1 MLLALRG
8 ILLSLMGVYYYTFFK
23 DKDYRQVKE
32 AGELDDTSV
41 VKVGALGWV
50 ANFFDTLGIGSFA
63 IIVAANKFFK
73 IGIKDKELPGF
84 LNVGCCLPVMCEAFI
99 FTTVIKVDPLT
110 LFSMLIAAAIGSYI
124 GAGIIA
130 KMDES
135 KIQLVMGLAL
145 LATAVL
151 MFCSKMGYMPGG
163 GEAIGLSGVKL
174 AVGVVGNAILG
185 ALMTAGVGLFA
196 PCMALTYFLG
206 LSPQVT
212 AIGLSGVKL
221 AVGVVGN
228 AILGALMTA
237 GVGLFA
243 PCMALTYFLGLSP
256 QVTFPIMMGS
266 CAMLQPVSSVK
277 FIKEGAY
284 PRKASL
290 VLSLCGAVGVFVAA
304 FIVKSLPIE
313 TLKWVVMAV
322 LVYTG
327 ASMISG
333 AMKNLKKE
341 PKAVIE

>member
-1 MLLALRG
+1 MILTALRA
-8 ILLSLMGVYYYTFFK
+8 ILVSLMGIYSYTFFK
-23 DKDYRQVKE
+23 DYKQVQE
-32 AGELDDTSV
+32 AGELDNPSV
-41 VKVGALGWV
+41 AKVGTLGWV

-63 IIVAANKFFK
+63 IIVAGNKFFK
-73 IGIKDKELPGF
+73 LGVKDKELPGF

-110 LFSMLIAAAIGSYI
+110 LFSMLIAAAVGSYI
-124 GAGIIA
+124 GAGIIS
-130 KMDES
+130 KMDEA

-163 GEAIGLSGVKL
+163 GDAIGLSGAKL
-174 AVGVVGNAILG
+174 AI
-185 ALMTAGVGLFA
+185 
-196 PCMALTYFLG
+196 
-206 LSPQVT
+206 
-212 AIGLSGVKL
+212 
-221 AVGVVGN
+221 GVVGN

-327 ASMISG
+327 ASMIAG
-333 AMKNLKKE
+333 AMKNLGKE
-341 PKAVIE
+341 AKVVAE

>member
-23 DKDYRQVKE
+23 DYRQVKE
-32 AGELDDTSV
+32 AGELDNTSV

-99 FTTVIKVDPLT
+99 FTTVIEVDPVT
-110 LFSMLIAAAIGSYI
+110 LFSMLIAAAVGSYV
-124 GAGIIA
+124 GAGIIS
-130 KMDES
+130 KMDEA

-163 GEAIGLSGVKL
+163 GDAIGLSGAKL
-174 AVGVVGNAILG
+174 AI
-185 ALMTAGVGLFA
+185 
-196 PCMALTYFLG
+196 
-206 LSPQVT
+206 
-212 AIGLSGVKL
+212 
-221 AVGVVGN
+221 GVVGN

-327 ASMISG
+327 ASMIAG
-333 AMKNLKKE
+333 AMKNLGKE
-341 PKAVIE
+341 AKVVAE

>member
-1 MLLALRG
+1 MLLALRA

-23 DKDYRQVKE
+23 DYRQVKN
-32 AGELDDTSV
+32 AGELDNPSV

-99 FTTVIKVDPLT
+99 FTTVIEVDPVT
-110 LFSMLIAAAIGSYI
+110 LFSMLIAAAVGSYI
-124 GAGIIA
+124 GAGIIS
-130 KMDES
+130 KMDEA

-163 GEAIGLSGVKL
+163 GDAIGLSGAKL
-174 AVGVVGNAILG
+174 AI
-185 ALMTAGVGLFA
+185 
-196 PCMALTYFLG
+196 
-206 LSPQVT
+206 
-212 AIGLSGVKL
+212 
-221 AVGVVGN
+221 GVVGN

-327 ASMISG
+327 ASMIAG
-333 AMKNLKKE
+333 AMKNLGKE
-341 PKAVIE
+341 AKVVAE

>member
-1 MLLALRG
+1 
-8 ILLSLMGVYYYTFFK
+8 MGVYYYTFF
-23 DKDYRQVKE
+23 KDYRQVKE
-32 AGELDDTSV
+32 AGELDNTSV

-99 FTTVIKVDPLT
+99 FTTVIEVDPVT
-110 LFSMLIAAAIGSYI
+110 LFSMLIAAAVGSYV
-124 GAGIIA
+124 GAGIIS
-130 KMDES
+130 KMDEA

-163 GEAIGLSGVKL
+163 GDAIGLSGAKL
-174 AVGVVGNAILG
+174 AI
-185 ALMTAGVGLFA
+185 
-196 PCMALTYFLG
+196 
-206 LSPQVT
+206 
-212 AIGLSGVKL
+212 
-221 AVGVVGN
+221 GVVGN

-327 ASMISG
+327 ASMIAG
-333 AMKNLKKE
+333 AMKNLGKE
-341 PKAVIE
+341 AKVVAE

>member
-23 DKDYRQVKE
+23 DFRQVKE
-32 AGELDDTSV
+32 AGELDSPSGL
-41 VKVGALGWV
+41 KVGALGLI

-99 FTTVIKVDPLT
+99 FTTVIEVDPVT
-110 LFSMLIAAAIGSYI
+110 LFSMLIAAAVGSYI

-130 KMDES
+130 KMDEA

-163 GEAIGLSGVKL
+163 GDAIGLSGAKL
-174 AVGVVGNAILG
+174 VIGVVGNA
-185 ALMTAGVGLFA
+185 V
-196 PCMALTYFLG
+196 
-206 LSPQVT
+206 
-212 AIGLSGVKL
+212 
-221 AVGVVGN
+221 
-228 AILGALMTA
+228 LGALMTA

-290 VLSLCGAVGVFVAA
+290 IVGLCGVVGVFIAA

-341 PKAVIE
+341 SKVVIE

>member
-23 DKDYRQVKE
+23 DYRQVKE
-32 AGELDDTSV
+32 AGELDNTSV

-99 FTTVIKVDPLT
+99 FTTVIEVDPVT
-110 LFSMLIAAAIGSYI
+110 LFSMLIAAAVGSYI
-124 GAGIIA
+124 GAGIIS
-130 KMDES
+130 KMDEA

-163 GEAIGLSGVKL
+163 GDAIGLSGAKL
-174 AVGVVGNAILG
+174 AI
-185 ALMTAGVGLFA
+185 
-196 PCMALTYFLG
+196 
-206 LSPQVT
+206 
-212 AIGLSGVKL
+212 
-221 AVGVVGN
+221 GVVGN

-327 ASMISG
+327 ASMIAG
-333 AMKNLKKE
+333 AMKNLGKE
-341 PKAVIE
+341 AKVVAE

>member
-23 DKDYRQVKE
+23 DYRQVKE
-32 AGELDDTSV
+32 AGELDNTSV

-99 FTTVIKVDPLT
+99 FTTVIEVDPLT

-163 GEAIGLSGVKL
+163 GDAIGLSGVKL
-174 AVGVVGNAILG
+174 AI
-185 ALMTAGVGLFA
+185 
-196 PCMALTYFLG
+196 
-206 LSPQVT
+206 
-212 AIGLSGVKL
+212 
-221 AVGVVGN
+221 GVVGN

-266 CAMLQPVSSVK
+266 CAMLQPIASVR

-284 PRKASL
+284 PRKATL
-290 VLSLCGAVGVFVAA
+290 VLGLCGIVGVFIAA
-304 FIVKSLPIE
+304 YIVKSLPID
-313 TLKWVVMAV
+313 TLKWIVMGV

-327 ASMISG
+327 LSMMSASV
-333 AMKNLKKE
+333 KNLGNRSKV
-341 PKAVIE
+341 AVK

>member
-23 DKDYRQVKE
+23 DYRKVKE
-32 AGELDDTSV
+32 AGELDNTSV

-99 FTTVIKVDPLT
+99 FTTVIEVDPVT
-110 LFSMLIAAAIGSYI
+110 LFSMLIAAAVGSYI
-124 GAGIIA
+124 GAGIIS
-130 KMDES
+130 KMDEA

-163 GEAIGLSGVKL
+163 GDAIGLSGAKL
-174 AVGVVGNAILG
+174 AI
-185 ALMTAGVGLFA
+185 
-196 PCMALTYFLG
+196 
-206 LSPQVT
+206 
-212 AIGLSGVKL
+212 
-221 AVGVVGN
+221 GVVGN

-327 ASMISG
+327 ASMIAG
-333 AMKNLKKE
+333 AMKNLGKE
-341 PKAVIE
+341 AKVVAE

>member
-8 ILLSLMGVYYYTFFK
+8 ILLSLMGVYYFTFF
-23 DKDYRQVKE
+23 KDYRQVKE
-32 AGELDDTSV
+32 AGKLDNTSV
-41 VKVGALGWV
+41 VRVGILGWV

-99 FTTVIKVDPLT
+99 FTTVIEVDPLT
-110 LFSMLIAAAIGSYI
+110 LFSMLIAAAVGSYI

-130 KMDES
+130 KMDEA
-135 KIQLVMGLAL
+135 KIQLIMGLAL

-163 GEAIGLSGVKL
+163 GDAIGLSGAKL
-174 AVGVVGNAILG
+174 V
-185 ALMTAGVGLFA
+185 
-196 PCMALTYFLG
+196 
-206 LSPQVT
+206 
-212 AIGLSGVKL
+212 IGI
-221 AVGVVGN
+221 VGN

-290 VLSLCGAVGVFVAA
+290 ILSLCGAFGVFVAA

-327 ASMISG
+327 ASMIAGS
-333 AMKNLKKE
+333 MKKLGKE
-341 PKAVIE
+341 AEVIAE

>member
-23 DKDYRQVKE
+23 DYRQVKE
-32 AGELDDTSV
+32 AGELDNTSV

-99 FTTVIKVDPLT
+99 FTTVIEVDPVT
-110 LFSMLIAAAIGSYI
+110 LFSMLIAAAVGSYV
-124 GAGIIA
+124 GAGIIS
-130 KMDES
+130 KMDEA

-151 MFCSKMGYMPGG
+151 MFCSKMGYTPGG
-163 GEAIGLSGVKL
+163 GDAIGLSGAKL
-174 AVGVVGNAILG
+174 AI
-185 ALMTAGVGLFA
+185 
-196 PCMALTYFLG
+196 
-206 LSPQVT
+206 
-212 AIGLSGVKL
+212 
-221 AVGVVGN
+221 GVVGN

-327 ASMISG
+327 ASMIAG
-333 AMKNLKKE
+333 AMKNLGKE
-341 PKAVIE
+341 AKVVAE

>member
-23 DKDYRQVKE
+23 DYRQVKE
-32 AGELDDTSV
+32 AGQLDNPSM
-41 VKVGALGWV
+41 VKVGILGWV

-73 IGIKDKELPGF
+73 VGIKDKELPGF

-99 FTTVIKVDPLT
+99 FTTVIEVDPLT
-110 LFSMLIAAAIGSYI
+110 LFSMLIAAAVGSYI

-130 KMDES
+130 KMDEA
-135 KIQLVMGLAL
+135 KIQLVMGVAL
-145 LATAVL
+145 LATAIL

-163 GEAIGLSGVKL
+163 GEAIGLTGIKLVIGV
-174 AVGVVGNAILG
+174 I
-185 ALMTAGVGLFA
+185 
-196 PCMALTYFLG
+196 
-206 LSPQVT
+206 
-212 AIGLSGVKL
+212 
-221 AVGVVGN
+221 GN

-290 VLSLCGAVGVFVAA
+290 VLSLSGAVGVFVAA
-304 FIVKSLPIE
+304 FIVKSMPIDV
-313 TLKWVVMAV
+313 LKWVVMAV

-333 AMKNLKKE
+333 AKKNLAKE
-341 PKAVIE
+341 ASVVAE

>member
-23 DKDYRQVKE
+23 DYRQVKE
-32 AGELDDTSV
+32 AGELDNTSV

-99 FTTVIKVDPLT
+99 FTTVIKVDPVT
-110 LFSMLIAAAIGSYI
+110 LFAMLIAAAVGSYI
-124 GAGIIA
+124 GAGIIS
-130 KMDES
+130 KMDEA

-151 MFCSKMGYMPGG
+151 MFCSKMGYIQGG
-163 GEAIGLSGVKL
+163 GNAIGLSGVNL
-174 AVGVVGNAILG
+174 AIGIVGNAILG

-196 PCMALTYFLG
+196 PCMALCYFLG
-206 LSPQVT
+206 LSPQV
-212 AIGLSGVKL
+212 V
-221 AVGVVGN
+221 
-228 AILGALMTA
+228 
-237 GVGLFA
+237 
-243 PCMALTYFLGLSP
+243 
-256 QVTFPIMMGS
+256 FPIMMGS

-304 FIVKSLPIE
+304 FIVKSLDVE

-327 ASMISG
+327 ASMIAG
-333 AMKNLKKE
+333 AMKNLGKE
-341 PKAVIE
+341 AKVVAE

>member
-23 DKDYRQVKE
+23 DYRQVKE
-32 AGELDDTSV
+32 AGELDNTSV

-99 FTTVIKVDPLT
+99 FTTVIEVDPVT
-110 LFSMLIAAAIGSYI
+110 LFSMLIAAAVGSYV
-124 GAGIIA
+124 GAGIIS
-130 KMDES
+130 KMDEA

-163 GEAIGLSGVKL
+163 GDAIGLSGAKL
-174 AVGVVGNAILG
+174 AIGV
-185 ALMTAGVGLFA
+185 M
-196 PCMALTYFLG
+196 
-206 LSPQVT
+206 
-212 AIGLSGVKL
+212 
-221 AVGVVGN
+221 GN

-327 ASMISG
+327 ASMIAG
-333 AMKNLKKE
+333 AMKNLGKE
-341 PKAVIE
+341 AKVVAE

>member
-23 DKDYRQVKE
+23 DYRQVKE
-32 AGELDDTSV
+32 AGELDSPSG
-41 VKVGALGWV
+41 VKVGALGLI

-99 FTTVIKVDPLT
+99 FTTVIEVDPVT
-110 LFSMLIAAAIGSYI
+110 LFSMLIAAAVGSYI

-130 KMDES
+130 KMDEA

-163 GEAIGLSGVKL
+163 GDAIGLSGAKL
-174 AVGVVGNAILG
+174 VI
-185 ALMTAGVGLFA
+185 
-196 PCMALTYFLG
+196 
-206 LSPQVT
+206 
-212 AIGLSGVKL
+212 
-221 AVGVVGN
+221 GVVGN

-290 VLSLCGAVGVFVAA
+290 IVGLCGAVGVFIAA

-333 AMKNLKKE
+333 ARKNLKKE
-341 PKAVIE
+341 SKVVTE